1 MNLYLDASAIIY
13 GMEGP
18 GDLRKAVLAWVTQAE
33 SSGGAVTTS
42 RLSRLEC
49 RVRPLREGQSAL
61 MAQYE
66 EFFMRRSLQ
75 VADVGA
81 SVIELATDLRVRYG
95 LKTPDAIHVA
105 TAMECGMDLILTGD
119 REMARCNEIRVQ
131 LV

>member
-33 SSGGAVTTS
+33 SSGGTVTTS